1 MSNFFVL
8 LFEFFKTGLF
18 AVGGGLATIPFLQE
32 MIGKYGWFS
41 ESMLATMIAV
51 SESTPGP
58 MGINMATY
66 TGFLVDGVL
75 GGIVTTMSLVAP
87 SIIIIIIVAKMLDKF
102 KESQLVKDV
111 FYGIRP
117 AVVGFI
123 MSACMTIFLLTL
135 AKVDAFNV
143 SKNIVDLFNYVN
155 IGLVAVIYFIYKKF
169 KPHPI
174 LIIVSCALLGIVFKL
189 G

>member
-1 MSNFFVL
+1 MHNFLIL

-18 AVGGGLATIPFLQE
+18 AVGGGLATIPFLHE
-32 MIGKYGWFS
+32 MIVKYGWFS
-41 ESMLATMIAV
+41 EDMLATMIAV

-66 TGFLVDGVL
+66 LGFLVEGVL
-75 GGIVTTMSLVAP
+75 GGIVTTLSLVAP
-87 SIIIIIIVAKMLDKF
+87 SLIIIILVAKALDKF
-102 KESQLVKDV
+102 KESQLVKDL

-123 MSACMTIFLLTL
+123 ISACMSIFLMTL
-135 AKVDAFNV
+135 LNIEKFKADGNV
-143 SKNIVDLFNYVN
+143 WHLFDPLNMA
-155 IGLVAVIYFIYKKF
+155 LVAVFYYIFKKY

-174 LIIVSCALLGIVFKL
+174 LIIVACGVLGVVLKL
-189 G
+189 N